1 MKKLFFTIAV
11 MAVYGG
17 LWAQTPHVIDTIW
30 NREPTYYYQY
40 WFDSLDCRPTGKPQC
55 GKDIGFGRNTEVA
68 KYNYTDSALTIIG
81 VAAVVCVEKASTF
94 DPNSSEDPGYPPV
107 IIDGWAEQMKLYKP
121 TDTGMVLLA
130 SRSYS
135 VLDTAHWMRLF
146 VTNAYPNPVG
156 MRYMPV
162 FEAYFDEPVIVTD
175 SFYVATTNHYGG
187 DTLRRTVTC
196 IYRHEPIGLYASCW
210 PQYYMIRIDY
220 GSGLVWQHK
229 HDSYVWFIFPIIDTV
244 QPVCEVPLG
253 LHVNG
258 QDSTGVHLVW
268 DSAEHNRSW
277 VVAYGRANA
286 DPESYAEQPCA
297 TTDFAIAGLVPGV
310 EYAAR
315 VRAVCFED
323 DTYSDWSDSVEWCG
337 AEQQLWTERPN
348 GNAVTDGMVRLSPN
362 PANADVSVS
371 SAYRLLGVEAY
382 AMDGRAVYKAD
393 AHGLTHTF
401 SVKGWPQGT
410 YLIMV
415 ETASGIATKKLVVRP

>member
-81 VAAVVCVEKASTF
+81 VAAVVCVEKASIF
-94 DPNSSEDPGYPPV
+94 DPNPSEDPGCPPV

-187 DTLRRTVTC
+187 DTLRRTETC
-196 IYRHEPIGLYASCW
+196 IYRHEPIGLYATCW

-297 TTDFAIAGLVPGV
+297 TTDFAIADLDPGV
-310 EYAAR
+310 KYAAR
-315 VRAVCFED
+315 VRAMCFD
-323 DTYSDWSDSVEWCG
+323 SNAYSEWSDTIRFVREEEVG
-337 AEQQLWTERPN
+337 IDRPDGLRAEVSIR
-348 GNAVTDGMVRLSPN
+348 PN
-362 PANADVSVS
+362 PAHTVAVVTANAAIRSVEV
-371 SAYRLLGVEAY
+371 YDMQGHRMLNRKVYGK
-382 AMDGRAVYKAD
+382 RAK
-393 AHGLTHTF
+393 
-401 SVKGWPQGT
+401 
-410 YLIMV
+410 IMV
-415 ETASGIATKKLVVRP
+415 NNWPKGSYIVHTNTTLGTNIQKMVVE

>member
-94 DPNSSEDPGYPPV
+94 DPNPSEDPGYPPV

-220 GSGLVWQHK
+220 GSVLVWQHK

-277 VVAYGRANA
+277 VVAYGRA
-286 DPESYAEQPCA
+286 DGDVERYVEQPCA
-297 TTDFAIAGLVPGV
+297 ATDFAIAGLVPGV

-315 VRAVCFED
+315 VRAVCFDD
-323 DTYSDWSDSVEWCG
+323 DTYSDWSD
-337 AEQQLWTERPN
+337 TIRF
-348 GNAVTDGMVRLSPN
+348 VREGEVGIDTLDDLHARVSLRPN
-362 PANADVSVS
+362 PAHSSITVTADATIKSIEIFDMQGH
-371 SAYRLLGVEAY
+371 RLLSRRVYGK
-382 AMDGRAVYKAD
+382 RAN
-393 AHGLTHTF
+393 
-401 SVKGWPQGT
+401 
-410 YLIMV
+410 IMV
-415 ETASGIATKKLVVRP
+415 NNWIKGSYIVHTNTTLGTNIQKMVVE

>member
-94 DPNSSEDPGYPPV
+94 DPDPSEDPGYPPV

-130 SRSYS
+130 SQSYS

-187 DTLRRTVTC
+187 DTLRRTETC
-196 IYRHEPIGLYASCW
+196 IYRHEPIGLYATCW

-220 GSGLVWQHK
+220 GSGLGWQHK

-277 VVAYGRANA
+277 VVAYGRTNA

-315 VRAVCFED
+315 VRAVCFGD
-323 DTYSDWSDSVEWCG
+323 DTYSEWSDTIRFVREEEVG
-337 AEQQLWTERPN
+337 IDRPDGLRAEVSIR
-348 GNAVTDGMVRLSPN
+348 PN
-362 PANADVSVS
+362 PAHTVAVVTANAAIRSVEV
-371 SAYRLLGVEAY
+371 YDMQGHRMLNRKVYGK
-382 AMDGRAVYKAD
+382 RAK
-393 AHGLTHTF
+393 
-401 SVKGWPQGT
+401 
-410 YLIMV
+410 IMV
-415 ETASGIATKKLVVRP
+415 NNWPKGSYIVHTNTTLGTNIQKMVVE

>member
-94 DPNSSEDPGYPPV
+94 DPNPSEDPGYPPV
-107 IIDGWAEQMKLYKP
+107 VIDGWAEQMKLYKP

-196 IYRHEPIGLYASCW
+196 IYRHEPIGLYATCW

-229 HDSYVWFIFPIIDTV
+229 YESYVWFIFPIIDTV

-315 VRAVCFED
+315 VRAVCFGD
-323 DTYSDWSDSVEWCG
+323 DTYSEWSD
-337 AEQQLWTERPN
+337 TIRF
-348 GNAVTDGMVRLSPN
+348 VREGEVGIDTLDDLHARVSLRPN
-362 PANADVSVS
+362 PAHSSIAVTADATIKSIEIFDMQGH
-371 SAYRLLGVEAY
+371 RLLSRRVYGKRAKIAVGNWPKGGYIVHTNTTLGTNIQKMVVE
-382 AMDGRAVYKAD
+382 
-393 AHGLTHTF
+393 
-401 SVKGWPQGT
+401 
-410 YLIMV
+410 
-415 ETASGIATKKLVVRP
+415 

>member
-30 NREPTYYYQY
+30 NRAPTYYYQY

-55 GKDIGFGRNTEVA
+55 GKDIGFGRNAEVA

-94 DPNSSEDPGYPPV
+94 DPNPSEDPGYPPV

-146 VTNAYPNPVG
+146 FTNAYPNPVG

-220 GSGLVWQHK
+220 GSRLVWQHK

-323 DTYSDWSDSVEWCG
+323 DTYSDWSD
-337 AEQQLWTERPN
+337 TIRF
-348 GNAVTDGMVRLSPN
+348 VREGDVGIDTLDDLHARVSLRPN
-362 PANADVSVS
+362 PAHSSIAVTADATIKSIEIFDMQGH
-371 SAYRLLGVEAY
+371 RLLSRRVYGKRAKIAVGNWPKGSYIVHTNTTLGTNIQKMVVE
-382 AMDGRAVYKAD
+382 
-393 AHGLTHTF
+393 
-401 SVKGWPQGT
+401 
-410 YLIMV
+410 
-415 ETASGIATKKLVVRP
+415 

>member
-1 MKKLFFTIAV
+1 MKKILPIIIFIATYNV
-11 MAVYGG
+11 VY
-17 LWAQTPHVIDTIW
+17 AQDPHTIDTIW
-30 NREPTYYYQY
+30 NSEPTYFYQY
-40 WFDSLDCRPTGKPQC
+40 WFDSADCVYQRSKPEC

-81 VAAVVCVEKASTF
+81 VAAVVCIEKASTF
-94 DPNSSEDPGYPPV
+94 DPNPSEDPGYPPV

-135 VLDTAHWMRLF
+135 ILDTAHWMRLF
-146 VTNAYPNPVG
+146 LTNAYSHSVV

-196 IYRHEPIGLYASCW
+196 IYRHEPIGLYAPCW
-210 PQYYMIRIDY
+210 PQYYKIGTVY
-220 GSGLVWQHK
+220 GSGLVWHHE

-277 VVAYGRANA
+277 TVAYGRADA
-286 DPESYAEQPCA
+286 DPDGYVELPCS
-297 TTDFAIAGLVPGV
+297 TTDFAIADLDPGV
-310 EYAAR
+310 IYAAR
-315 VRAVCFED
+315 VRAICFD
-323 DTYSDWSDSVEWCG
+323 NNTYSEWSDTIRFVREEEVG
-337 AEQQLWTERPN
+337 IDRPDGLRAE
-348 GNAVTDGMVRLSPN
+348 VRIRPN
-362 PANADVSVS
+362 PAHS
-371 SAYRLLGVEAY
+371 SI
-382 AMDGRAVYKAD
+382 AVTAD
-393 AHGLTHTF
+393 ATIKSIEIFDMQGHLLLSRSVYGKRTKIAVGNWPKGSYIVHTNTTL
-401 SVKGWPQGT
+401 GT
-410 YLIMV
+410 NFQKMV
-415 ETASGIATKKLVVRP
+415 VE